1 MMKIDELLNRYFEGE
16 TSCEEERELRRY
28 FTEGDVREDLAVYRP
43 LFACIDEEAKA
54 HRRAQEAEADAK
66 AAVADVHPES
76 NGRRRTVRLYRLWG
90 GIAAGVLLLIGIANL
105 GQRLWATPTDYAII
119 DGKRYTDA
127 RVIRQQALSAF
138 QDVQMSR
145 EEVLD
150 LMFE

>member
-28 FTEGDVREDLAVYRP
+28 FTGGDVREDLAVYRP

-54 HRRAQEAEADAK
+54 
-66 AAVADVHPES
+66 VADVHPGS
-76 NGRRRTVRLYRLWG
+76 NGRRKTVRLYRLWG

>member
-16 TSCEEERELRRY
+16 TSREEERELRRY

-54 HRRAQEAEADAK
+54 
-66 AAVADVHPES
+66 VANAHPGS

-105 GQRLWATPTDYAII
+105 GQRLWATPTDYVII

-127 RVIRQQALSAF
+127 RMIRQQALSAF